1 MDGRKRASSR
11 RRITNNVRIGN
22 SPLSL
27 SPKDTLFLPRT
38 TVPMKAPNLPPPV
51 STDQGDPAGPAFVLH
66 DGPPYAN
73 GRLHMGHALNRLLKD
88 MLLGDRRRRGFHA
101 PLLPNWDCHGL
112 PLENRLAERRGGFTS
127 RRDYLAALGA
137 EASAWATAQA
147 EGMRALGVAYEDAD
161 GTLSCEPRV
170 QALVMRQFHRM
181 VRAGLVYRRDR
192 PSTWSPVDRT
202 VLADAETVDVEAEV
216 SDCVAAFPLTRT
228 LHDGPA
234 ALAVW
239 TTTPWSLPGNVGVAW
254 NPDASYGLYEFAERR
269 LVCSDAGATL
279 LPSESV
285 RLRDVSA
292 SELEAVVPR
301 HPLREH
307 GYPLTGRDHRLVAA
321 DFVDASKGTGFVHLG
336 PAHSPEDWSVW
347 TEAYPNVVGED
358 GRYARDVP
366 LFAGMTV
373 VDGGSQGE
381 ADAAVLQALEDAGS
395 LVSSGRRMMT
405 LRRSWRSEGLLV
417 VRSTPQ
423 WFVDL
428 TAARARA
435 VQAVET
441 CEVRM
446 VPPSSKARFLSMLR
460 TRPDWLVSRQREWGV
475 PLGLFADRV
484 TGEPLADPRV
494 LDAAVSLVA
503 DGGLAAWWEASDE
516 TLFSMAGRTDHADYE
531 RVRDVL
537 DVWFDSAC
545 VQDYGQGPA
554 DLVVE
559 GTDQHRGWFSSSL
572 LKACALGDPL
582 PFGTVLTHGFVV
594 DETRAKMSKSSNNGL
609 SPEEAVERHGAD
621 VVRLWAAL
629 VDATGDVPFSNA
641 LLEEARRTRDKLR
654 NAMRYLTG
662 VLRDWT
668 EADALS
674 MVDDPHDL
682 LLLSE
687 TAELVSACDAAGDA
701 FDLRRQLELVRDFVD
716 ARLSAHHV
724 DVRKDL
730 LYCRAGTP
738 EWHASRSAL
747 MRTYVEL
754 LALLRVLTP
763 VTAAELTMAL
773 PPRPDCAPLP
783 AHPDVTLRDRLVH
796 ADDVVSTLVQESGMK
811 RADVDLVLG
820 PDHAD
825 LLALAD
831 ERRMAR
837 WLKVDRVIVGE
848 VDSVSPADRPTCPRC
863 RRHEAPAHG
872 AWCAPCMGYAPPDE
886 V

>member
-1 MDGRKRASSR
+1 
-11 RRITNNVRIGN
+11 
-22 SPLSL
+22 
-27 SPKDTLFLPRT
+27 
-38 TVPMKAPNLPPPV
+38 MKAPNLPPPV
-51 STDQGDPAGPAFVLH
+51 STDKGDPAGPAFVLH

-112 PLENRLAERRGGFTS
+112 PLENRLADRRGEFAS
-127 RRDYLAALGA
+127 RREYLAALGA
-137 EASAWATAQA
+137 EASSWAAAQA
-147 EGMRALGVAYEDAD
+147 EGMRTLGVAYEDAD
-161 GTLSCEPRV
+161 RTLSCEPRV
-170 QALVMRQFHRM
+170 QALVMGQFHRM
-181 VRAGLVYRRDR
+181 VRAGLVYLRDR

-216 SDCVAAFPLTRT
+216 SDCVAAFPLTHPLR
-228 LHDGPA
+228 DGPA
-234 ALAVW
+234 SLAVW

-254 NPDASYGLYEFAERR
+254 NPDASHGLYETAGRR

-279 LPSESV
+279 LPDGSV
-285 RLRDVSA
+285 RVRDVDV
-292 SELEAVVPR
+292 SELETAVPR
-301 HPLREH
+301 HPLHER
-307 GYPLTGRDHRLVAA
+307 GYPLTGRDHPLVAA

-336 PAHSPEDWSVW
+336 PAHALEDWSVW
-347 TEAYPNVVGED
+347 NGPYPNVVGED
-358 GRYARDVP
+358 GRYAHDVP

-373 VDGGSQGE
+373 VDGGRQGE
-381 ADAAVLQALEDAGS
+381 ADAAVLKALQDEGT
-395 LVSSGRRMMT
+395 LVASGRRVMT

-428 TAARARA
+428 TPARARA
-435 VQAVET
+435 VRAVET
-441 CEVRM
+441 GEVRM
-446 VPPSSKARFLSMLR
+446 VPASSKARFLSMLR

-475 PLGLFADRV
+475 PLGLFADRM

-503 DGGLAAWWEASDE
+503 EGGLAAWWETSDE

-531 RVRDVL
+531 RVKDVL

-559 GTDQHRGWFSSSL
+559 GTDQHRGWFSSTL
-572 LKACALGDPL
+572 LKACALDDPL
-582 PFGTVLTHGFVV
+582 PFATVLTHGFVV
-594 DETRAKMSKSSNNGL
+594 DETRAKMSKSSNNGM

-629 VDATGDVPFSNA
+629 VDATGDVPFSPA

-668 EADALS
+668 DADAVAP
-674 MVDDPHDL
+674 VDDPHDR

-687 TAELVSACDAAGDA
+687 TAELVAACDAAGDA

-730 LYCRAGTP
+730 LYCRADTP
-738 EWHASRSAL
+738 AWHASRSAL
-747 MRTYVEL
+747 MRAYVEL
-754 LALLRVLTP
+754 LALLRVLAP
-763 VTAAELTMAL
+763 VTAAELAAAL
-773 PPRPDCAPLP
+773 PPQADCAPLP
-783 AHPDVTLRDRLVH
+783 EHPDTGLRTLLSRTDERVAALVSD
-796 ADDVVSTLVQESGMK
+796 AGLR
-811 RADVDLVLG
+811 RADADLVLG
-820 PDHAD
+820 PDHAT
-825 LLALAD
+825 LLGLAD
-831 ERRMAR
+831 DSRLAH
-837 WLKVDRVIVGE
+837 WLKVDRVTRGDA
-848 VDSVSPADRPTCPRC
+848 DSVGPAERPTCPRC
-863 RRHEAPAHG
+863 RRHEAPSPD
-872 AWCAPCMGYAPPDE
+872 AWCSPCLGYALPAGL
-886 V
+886 